1 MFVVTYNS
9 LEEFKEFAEL
19 WAVGTLDG
27 RQGRPLSV
35 RISQREYH
43 EPTEY
48 DRKITHFVALQVRL
62 EDEIHLCKFEG
73 PQYHYMGKRF
83 DSKGRR
89 IEGLE
94 WSAKVNSIIVEFCA
108 EQGYRVLPGWI
119 WIKDLGLL
127 VGSKLENTPLA
138 NPLTVRIEVRGGVAH
153 VIESPS
159 GVSVEIVNLDVEEV
173 E

>member
-9 LEEFKEFAEL
+9 LEEFKKFGEL
-19 WAVGTLDG
+19 WATGTSDG
-27 RQGRPLSV
+27 RAGRPLSV

-73 PQYHYMGKRF
+73 PQYNYMGKRF
-83 DSKGRR
+83 DNKGRR

-119 WIKDLGLL
+119 WIKKLGLL
-127 VGSKLENTPLA
+127 VGSKLENNPLA

-153 VIESPS
+153 VEEAPAC
-159 GVSVEIVNLDVEEV
+159 VEVIIDDYDGDGS
-173 E
+173 